1 MNKIIKCCIFPMMVL
16 MSIMLVSSVSHAR
29 ISSGQAA
36 PVFSLQD
43 INGKNFDLSTM
54 KQQQLTILY
63 FFDIESRPSQEGLL
77 SLHNLIKQY
86 KEADLAVWA
95 ITKSNKEKVAGFAKS
110 TGLGFP
116 ILLDNSSVSGLYN
129 AGMILPTVCIIG
141 PGMKVIDYFQGGG
154 KATETMLVRVA
165 ETELQRK
172 NVRFAKSI
180 SDEVI
185 RKNPKNVKAKAIKGY
200 AALKEGNI
208 KEAEKSFNELQKDK
222 EGRVAGKEGMAAV
235 YARKNQPDK
244 ALQMVKEVEKEA
256 PDRSYIHVVKGDI
269 LYSQNK
275 KKEAEAAYQTAANK
289 KDAEPYQEGVKYNQL
304 GRLYASSGD
313 YKKAQEL
320 YDKAVAIDPYYIEG
334 TTNKGLAYEKEGKWD
349 KALESYRQALEVDK
363 NDSFALV
370 LAKKAQ
376 EMLDFQKDADRRKRT
391 DALVKDLAERYR
403 SQKSFFPKSEDTWTS
418 RPMVLSFVDFQD
430 KGGLSERDGLSAV
443 LMAEL
448 ADHLNSSGRVKVVER
463 VLVDRLLEELN
474 LGSSELA
481 DPETALK
488 LGKILAARLIGTGS
502 IFYMPNSTLLS
513 MRLIDT
519 ETSAIA
525 QVTTKELAEPLS
537 VEKELF
543 QINREILKTIILKYP
558 LRGYIVK
565 DSGDQFIVNLGSNQG
580 VVQGTRFE
588 VIEEQEPVKYKGKT
602 LKASPRSVAVIEVV
616 SVEPDMCFVRVIT
629 QERNLKADD
638 KVQERIIETA
648 MAK

>member
-1 MNKIIKCCIFPMMVL
+1 MSKIIRRCIFPMMIL

-29 ISSGQAA
+29 ISSGQTA

-43 INGKNFDLSTM
+43 INGKNFDLSMM

-95 ITKSNKEKVAGFAKS
+95 ITISNKEKVTSFAKS

-116 ILLDNSSVSGLYN
+116 ILLDNSSVSSLYN

-141 PGMKVIDYFQGGG
+141 PGIKVIDYFQGGG
-154 KATETMLVRVA
+154 KATETMLVRIA
-165 ETELQRK
+165 EAELQRK

-185 RKNPKNVKAKAIKGY
+185 RKNPQNVKAKAIKGY

-208 KEAEKSFNELQKDK
+208 KEAEKSFNDLQKGK

-244 ALQMVKEVEKEA
+244 ALQMVKEVEQEA
-256 PDRSYIHVVKGDI
+256 PDRSYVHVIKGDI

-275 KKEAEAAYQTAANK
+275 KKEAEEAYQTAAKK

-334 TTNKGLAYEKEGKWD
+334 TTNKGLTYEKEGKWD
-349 KALESYRQALEVDK
+349 KALESYRQALAVDK

-376 EMLDFQKDADRRKRT
+376 EMLDFQKDADRKKRT

-403 SQKSFFPKSEDTWTS
+403 SQKSIFPKSEDTWTS

-463 VLVDRLLEELN
+463 ILIERLLEELN

-513 MRLIDT
+513 MRLVDT

-525 QVTTKELAEPLS
+525 QVTTKELEEPVS

-565 DSGDQFIVNLGSNQG
+565 GAGDQFIVNLGTNQG

-588 VIEEQEPVKYKGKT
+588 VIEEQEPLTYKGKT
-602 LKASPRSVAVIEVV
+602 LKASPRSVAEIEVV
-616 SVEPDMCFVRVIT
+616 SVEPDMCFVRVVK
-629 QERNLKADD
+629 QERDLKTDD

-648 MAK
+648 MMR